1 MRTSRIVLTFVALAL
16 ACATAAQAQSRQRGF
31 SVVLLLGDTKV
42 GPPAENVP
50 PAVQK
55 ALADVK
61 DFLPYKSYKVLETQW
76 VAGSKGATTRLH
88 GLDDQE
94 YDVDI
99 TADEELGGPHQGLL
113 NVIFK
118 LQEVGAVAPNM
129 GPAGPDAEFARATA
143 AANEERRQASIES
156 DLARAR
162 ETKQQAVVQSQQ
174 AVVQSLEAS
183 LADVKKRISLLRARR
198 LVDSRFEMAIGETV
212 VVGTSRLGGSD
223 KALVVL
229 LTAVPV
235 NAK

>member
-1 MRTSRIVLTFVALAL
+1 MRTSRIVSTVVGLALAL
-16 ACATAAQAQSRQRGF
+16 GCATGAQAQTRQRGF
-31 SVVLLLGDTKV
+31 SVVLLLGDTKA

-88 GLDDQE
+88 GLDDQD

-99 TADEELGGPHQGLL
+99 TADEEMGGPHQGML

-118 LQEVGAVAPNM
+118 LQEVGAVAPNF
-129 GPAGPDAEFARATA
+129 GGAGPNEELARTMAAADVEKARAIAEQNLA
-143 AANEERRQASIES
+143 AA
-156 DLARAR
+156 RAAG
-162 ETKQQAVVQSQQ
+162 KVYNQAVPQLESQ
-174 AVVQSLEAS
+174 
-183 LADVKKRISLLRARR
+183 LAELNKRLALLRARR
-198 LVDSRFEMAIGETV
+198 LIDSRFEMAIGETV
-212 VVGTSRLGGSD
+212 VVGTSRVGGSD

>member
-1 MRTSRIVLTFVALAL
+1 MRTSRLTLTVVGLALAL
-16 ACATAAQAQSRQRGF
+16 ACAAGAQAQTRQRGF
-31 SVVLLLGDTKV
+31 SVVLVLGDTKA

-50 PAVQK
+50 LAVQK

-88 GLDDQE
+88 GMDDQD

-99 TADEELGGPHQGLL
+99 TADEEMGGPHQGML

-118 LQEVGAVAPNM
+118 LQEVGAAAPNF
-129 GPAGPDAEFARATA
+129 GGAGPNEEMARSIA
-143 AANEERRQASIES
+143 AADVEKERAEIERVLALAKASNNTSAAQQYES
-156 DLARAR
+156 QRVNLTKRLA
-162 ETKQQAVVQSQQ
+162 
-174 AVVQSLEAS
+174 
-183 LADVKKRISLLRARR
+183 LLRARR
-198 LVDSRFEMAIGETV
+198 LIDSRFEMNIGETV
-212 VVGTSRLGGSD
+212 VVGTSKLGGSD

-229 LTAVPV
+229 LTAVTV